1 MSNVVRDKKFNELTT
16 TLEVLGFACNG
27 FLIVD

>member
-1 MSNVVRDKKFNELTT
+1 MSNIVRDKKFNELTT
-16 TLEVLGFACNG
+16 TLEVLGLACNE

>member
-16 TLEVLGFACNG
+16 TLEVLGLACIE

>member
-16 TLEVLGFACNG
+16 LEVLDLACNE

>member
-1 MSNVVRDKKFNELTT
+1 MSNIVRDKKFNELTT
-16 TLEVLGFACNG
+16 TLETLGLACNE